1 MSSPDDGVFPLMT
14 DKASTGGAVRQDII
28 AAKVAAKEAAE
39 VLAKKLKINSADQLA
54 SNDSLV
60 SAQDKLRSSVIT
72 KQGDE
77 ALSFRGLH
85 PMVKEFLNT
94 KLQRISFQDWKTFS
108 GQTSDALGSAIA
120 KGNSDDIRTLTS
132 LKEQSNRRSRRG

>member
-1 MSSPDDGVFPLMT
+1 M
-14 DKASTGGAVRQDII
+14 
-28 AAKVAAKEAAE
+28 
-39 VLAKKLKINSADQLA
+39 
-54 SNDSLV
+54 
-60 SAQDKLRSSVIT
+60 
-72 KQGDE
+72 
-77 ALSFRGLH
+77 H

-132 LKEQSNRRSRRG
+132 LKETLDNMGASYGRTSEKFAEFQTIWRETVIEMGG